1 MPISATAIRDALM
14 PALITLLD
22 VTANTSLT

>member
-14 PALITLLD
+14 TALIALLD
-22 VTANTSLT
+22 VTARLRGF